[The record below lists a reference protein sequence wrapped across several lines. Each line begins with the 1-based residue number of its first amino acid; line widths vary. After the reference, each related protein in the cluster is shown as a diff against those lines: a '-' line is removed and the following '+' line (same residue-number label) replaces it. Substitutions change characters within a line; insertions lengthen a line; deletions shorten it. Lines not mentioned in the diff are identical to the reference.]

1 MQRARLIILGDFIAF
16 WATLLTILYIRF
28 GESSFRLALKA
39 HLAPFTILYLSWA
52 LTFYLFGLYDVLN
65 VKPTIPYF
73 KRFGSAL
80 IISFII
86 GIFFFYFAPI
96 FGISP
101 KTNLIFQIFG
111 FGLIS
116 FLIRREFYT
125 LFSKKITRPVILVGN
140 DKFFSELKQTIE
152 KNPQIGLRIISHEQN
167 LQEAIQKCA
176 DLKNLLFILEE
187 TSNEIPL
194 DQVSDF
200 YKNKVEVIDI
210 AEAYERYMQKVPVS
224 YINQPWML
232 KNVNSKENMLY
243 DFVSKTINIIVA
255 TIILIITSP
264 FLIICALFV
273 YLYDRGPIFYT
284 QERVGLNG
292 KVFKL
297 YKLRSMILKAEENG
311 AIWSLGKKD
320 NRITPIGRI
329 TRKLHIDEIP
339 QMINVIKGDL
349 SLVGPRPERP
359 EFVSKLEGSIPHYC
373 FRHIIRPGFTGWAQ
387 IKYRYANTVEDS
399 KEKFEYDL
407 YYIKNRNLFLDF
419 GIILKT
425 IQIIFTH

>member
-16 WATLLTILYIRF
+16 WATLLIILYIRF

-80 IISFII
+80 VISFIV

-210 AEAYERYMQKVPVS
+210 AEAYERYMQKIPVD
-224 YINQPWML
+224 YIDQFWMI
-232 KNVNSKENMLY
+232 KNVNSISNIFY
-243 DFVSKTINIIVA
+243 NIVSKTINIIIA
-255 TIILIITSP
+255 AAILIIFSP
-264 FLIICALFV
+264 VLLICSIFI
-273 YLYDRGPIFYT
+273 YLYDRGPILYSHD
-284 QERVGLNG
+284 RVGLNG
-292 KVFKL
+292 KAFKL
-297 YKLRSMILKAEENG
+297 YKLRSMVLDAEKDH
-311 AIWSLGKKD
+311 AVWSTGK
-320 NRITPIGRI
+320 R
-329 TRKLHIDEIP
+329 
-339 QMINVIKGDL
+339 
-349 SLVGPRPERP
+349 
-359 EFVSKLEGSIPHYC
+359 
-373 FRHIIRPGFTGWAQ
+373 
-387 IKYRYANTVEDS
+387 
-399 KEKFEYDL
+399 
-407 YYIKNRNLFLDF
+407 
-419 GIILKT
+419 
-425 IQIIFTH
+425 